1 MNNTVKELLNKA
13 NGNKKFDFTQFE
25 GAKYTSLK
33 DLYEENGSEKVYTI
47 KALYINTKGKYGD
60 SPVALI
66 NGYNV
71 NLPNHLLDTIKLF
84 IDSTD
89 MVDAINNNE
98 VGFTIYKYTDNKYGK
113 ECYSVTWVD
122 SVNRAE
128 L

>member
-25 GAKYTSLK
+25 NAKYTSLK
-33 DLYEENGSEKVYTI
+33 DLYEENGGEKVYTLR
-47 KALYINTKGKYGD
+47 ALYINTKGKYGD
-60 SPVALI
+60 SPVAMI

-71 NLPNHLLDTIKLF
+71 NLPTHLLDTIKVF
-84 IDSTD
+84 IDSAD
-89 MVDAINNNE
+89 MVEAINNNE

-113 ECYSVTWVD
+113 ECYSVNWV
-122 SVNRAE
+122 E

>member
-13 NGNKKFDFTQFE
+13 NGNKKFNFTQFE
-25 GAKYTSLK
+25 DAKYISLK
-33 DLYEENGSEKVYTI
+33 DLYEENGAEKVYTL

-66 NGYNV
+66 NGYNI
-71 NLPNHLLDTIKLF
+71 NLPNHLLDTINLF
-84 IDSTD
+84 IVSLD
-89 MVDAINNNE
+89 MVEAINNNE

-113 ECYSVTWVD
+113 ECYSVSWV
-122 SVNRAE
+122 E

>member
-33 DLYEENGSEKVYTI
+33 DLYEENGDEKVYTL
-47 KALYINTKGKYGD
+47 KALYINTKGKYGN
-60 SPVALI
+60 SPIALI

-71 NLPNHLLDTIKLF
+71 NLPNHLLDTINLF
-84 IDSTD
+84 IDSLD

-113 ECYSVTWVD
+113 ECYSVNWV
-122 SVNRAE
+122 E

>member
-1 MNNTVKELLNKA
+1 MNTTVKELLNKA

-33 DLYEENGSEKVYTI
+33 DLYEENGSEKVYML

-71 NLPNHLLDTIKLF
+71 NLPNHLLDTINLF
-84 IDSTD
+84 IDSLD
-89 MVDAINNNE
+89 MVEAINNNE

-113 ECYSVTWVD
+113 ECYSVSWV
-122 SVNRAE
+122 E

>member
-25 GAKYTSLK
+25 GAKYASLK
-33 DLYEENGSEKVYTI
+33 DLYEENGAEKVYTL

-84 IDSTD
+84 IDSAD

-113 ECYSVTWVD
+113 ECYSVNWV
-122 SVNRAE
+122 E

>member
-13 NGNKKFDFTQFE
+13 NGNKKFNFTQFE
-25 GAKYTSLK
+25 DAEYTSLK
-33 DLYEENGSEKVYTI
+33 ELYKENGGEKVYTL
-47 KALYINTKGKYGD
+47 KALYINTKGMYGD

-71 NLPNHLLDTIKLF
+71 NLPNHLLDTINLF
-84 IDSTD
+84 IDSAD

-113 ECYSVTWVD
+113 ECYSVSWV
-122 SVNRAE
+122 E

>member
-1 MNNTVKELLNKA
+1 MNTTVKELLNKA

-33 DLYEENGSEKVYTI
+33 DLYEENGSEKVYML

-71 NLPNHLLDTIKLF
+71 NLPNHLLDTINLF
-84 IDSTD
+84 IDSLD
-89 MVDAINNNE
+89 MVEAINNNE